1 LENIAQKVDKA
12 KLKDCAVMK
21 TCIEW
26 LKEGKDVRTG
36 EWKATEIT
44 IINTFQLLT
53 AKPIMYLVNMSK
65 DDYARQKNKWLGKIK
80 KWIDERGS
88 APIIPFSASL
98 ESELSDMTPE
108 QKQEHLD
115 KIKPGLKSA
124 IPKLLS
130 SGYKALQLIN
140 FFTCGEDEVK
150 AWTITKG
157 TKAPQA
163 AGTIHTDFEKGF
175 IAAEVM
181 TFEDLKELGSESN
194 VKSQGKY
201 RREGKGYVVQDGDI
215 MLFKA
220 GQVKKKK

>member
-1 LENIAQKVDKA
+1 LIKKKV
-12 KLKDCAVMK
+12 KDLSV
-21 TCIEW
+21 
-26 LKEGKDVRTG
+26 LKECVEFLKSGKDIRIG
-36 EWKATEIT
+36 EWKSADIP

-53 AKPIMYLVNMSK
+53 AKPIIYLVNMSK
-65 DDYARQKNKWLGKIK
+65 DDFANQKNKWLGKIK
-80 KWIDERGS
+80 KWVDEHGS
-88 APIIPFSASL
+88 APIVPFSASL
-98 ESELSDMTPE
+98 EAEIVDKTPE
-108 QKQEHLD
+108 QKKEHLE
-115 KIKPGLKSA
+115 KIKPGLKSG
-124 IPKLLS
+124 IPKILTV
-130 SGYKALQLIN
+130 GYRTLHLIN

-181 TFEDLKELGSESN
+181 SFDDLKALGSESN
-194 VKSQGKY
+194 VKAQGKY
-201 RREGKGYVVQDGDI
+201 RREGKVYTVQDGDI